1 MAEYNFR
8 AIEQKWQLY
17 WQRNQTFRAEE
28 NSGKLPYY
36 VLDMFPYP
44 SGAGLHVGHP
54 LGYIASDIIARYR
67 RHKGFEV
74 LHPMGFDAFGL
85 PAEQYALDTGN
96 PPAEFTDKNIERYK
110 EQLKMIGLS
119 FDWSREVKTSDPSY
133 YKWTQWIFTELF
145 NSWYDKT
152 VDRAEHIDSLI
163 AIFEKEGNKCVK
175 AASSY
180 TRHFDAEAWRNYTEK
195 ERQQIL
201 LQYRMAYIAES
212 EVNWC
217 EALGTVLANEEV
229 INGLSERG
237 GFPVEKRKM
246 NQWFLRITA
255 YADKLLQGLE
265 TIDWPEPLKE
275 MQRNWIGRSYGAEVL
290 FSLAQNP
297 DKKIQ
302 VFTTRPDTIFGA
314 TFMVLAPEHALV
326 PQITTAAQLE
336 EVREYIDQSKRKTDR
351 ERMTEVKK
359 ISGVF
364 TGAYATNPFTK
375 KQIPVWIADYVLA
388 DYGTGAIM
396 AVPAHDSRDWAFAK
410 HFGLP
415 VQEVVEGGNV
425 NEASYD
431 AKEGFLINSDFL
443 NGLNVKQ
450 AIERAIVEIE
460 SDGIGKRKVNYRLRD
475 ANFSR
480 QRYWGEPFPIIYKD
494 GIPYPV
500 ALEDLPVELP
510 EVESYK
516 PTGTGDS
523 PLAAVESWV
532 NTAAGKRETNTMP
545 GWAGSSWYFLRY
557 MDPHNENEFVS
568 REKELYWKNV
578 DFYIGGAEHATSHL
592 LYSRFWHRF
601 MFDRGLVSTEEPFK
615 KLINQGM
622 IQGRSSI
629 VYRVV
634 NTNRFVS
641 AGLKDNYETTPIHVD
656 VNFVDNDVLDL
667 EKFKAWRPEYA
678 NAEFILEGNKYV
690 CGYEIEKMS
699 KRWYNVVTPDLVISR
714 YGCDAF
720 RMYEMFLGP
729 IEASKPWDTNGI
741 DGVGRFLRKFW
752 GLFYN
757 VDGNI
762 IVNNEPADKEE
773 LKILHKAIKRITE
786 DIERFSLNTCISTFM
801 IAVNDL
807 TAKKCNKR
815 AILEPLIIL
824 ISPFAPHMA
833 EELWE
838 QLGNK
843 NSVSRID
850 YPLVNEEYLVESA
863 FEYPIQVNG
872 KLRSKIELPLDMS
885 KEEMEKTVL
894 ALDLSKWT
902 EGKPVRKVIVVP
914 GKIVNVVI

>member
-8 AIEQKWQLY
+8 TIEQKWQFY
-17 WQRNQTFRAEE
+17 WQRNQTFKAEE
-28 NSGKLPYY
+28 NTLKHPYY
-36 VLDMFPYP
+36 MLDMFPYP

-54 LGYIASDIIARYR
+54 LGYIASDIIARYK

-96 PPAEFTDKNIERYK
+96 HPAEFTDKNIERYK

-119 FDWSREVKTSDPSY
+119 FDWSREVKTSDPKY

-145 NSWYDKT
+145 KSWYNKATDK
-152 VDRAEHIDSLI
+152 AEGIDSLV
-163 AIFEKEGNKCVK
+163 ATFEKEGNASVK
-175 AASSY
+175 AHSTYKDIFSANDWNSY
-180 TRHFDAEAWRNYTEK
+180 SENEK
-195 ERQQIL
+195 QLIL
-201 LQYRMAYIAES
+201 LQYRLAYTAES
-212 EVNWC
+212 DVNWC

-229 INGLSERG
+229 IGGVSERG

-246 NQWFLRITA
+246 TQWFLRITA

-275 MQRNWIGRSYGAEVL
+275 MQRNWIGRSFGAEVL
-290 FSLAQNP
+290 FSLANQP
-297 DKKIQ
+297 EKKIQ
-302 VFTTRPDTIFGA
+302 IFTTRPDTIFGA
-314 TFMVLAPEHALV
+314 TFMVLAPEHSLV
-326 PQITTAAQLE
+326 KEITSLTQQAVVE
-336 EVREYIDQSKRKTDR
+336 EYIEQTRRKTER
-351 ERMTEVKK
+351 ERMSEKK
-359 ISGVF
+359 ITGVF
-364 TGAYATNPFTK
+364 TGAYAINPFTK
-375 KQIPVWIADYVLA
+375 TEIPIWIADYVLA

-410 HFGLP
+410 HFNLP
-415 VQEVVEGGNV
+415 IQEVVQGGNV
-425 NEASYD
+425 QEASYD
-431 AKEGFLINSDFL
+431 AKEGALVNSDFL

-480 QRYWGEPFPIIYKD
+480 QRYWGEPFPIIYKN

-500 ALEDLPVELP
+500 ELEDLPVELP

-532 NTAAGKRETNTMP
+532 NTPEGKRETNTMP

-557 MDPHNENEFVS
+557 MDPHNDYEFVS
-568 REKELYWKNV
+568 PEKERYWKNV

-601 MFDRGLVSTEEPFK
+601 LFDRGLVTTEEPFK

-629 VYRVV
+629 VYRIT

-641 AGLKDNYETTPIHVD
+641 HGLKDNYETTPLHVD

-667 EKFKAWRPEYA
+667 DKFKAWRPEYA
-678 NAEFILEGNKYV
+678 NAEFVLEGNKYI

-699 KRWYNVVTPDLVISR
+699 KRWYNVVTPDHIISK

-729 IEASKPWDTNGI
+729 IEQSKPWDTNGI
-741 DGVGRFLRKFW
+741 DGVSRFLRKFW
-752 GLFYN
+752 ALFFN
-757 VDGNI
+757 ANGEWAVT
-762 IVNNEPADKEE
+762 NEPADREE
-773 LKILHKAIKRITE
+773 LKILHKAIKRVTE
-786 DIERFSLNTCISTFM
+786 DIERFSLNTCVSTFM

-807 TAKKCNKR
+807 TAKKCSKR
-815 AILEPLIIL
+815 EILEDLVIL
-824 ISPFAPHMA
+824 ISPFASHLA

-838 QLGNK
+838 QLGHEGSISKVN
-843 NSVSRID
+843 
-850 YPLVNEEYLVESA
+850 YPVANEEYLVESS
-863 FEYPIQVNG
+863 FEYPIQING

-885 KEEMEKTVL
+885 KEDMEKTVL

-902 EGKPVRKVIVVP
+902 EGKAVRKVIVVP